1 MSSCNSFEVNSRDNG
16 VRLQFRYS
24 FAASG
29 YATQQEWRARVE
41 QSEVRLQWD
50 PDHDPTC
57 DVVERR
63 AIQLGLRGE
72 MLKRYAQLEVVSIQ
86 DITEFVAE

>member
-1 MSSCNSFEVNSRDNG
+1 M
-16 VRLQFRYS
+16 
-24 FAASG
+24 
-29 YATQQEWRARVE
+29 E
-41 QSEVRLQWD
+41 QSDVRLQWD

-72 MLKRYAQLEVVSIQ
+72 MLKRYAQLEVVSIE
-86 DITEFVAE
+86 DITEFVAEQREYASGDFSSLVIPEEQPYIHSC